1 MSAKILINASDPEEI
16 RVATVKDGRL
26 EEFRIESAAREITQG
41 NIYKGVIARI
51 EPSLQ
56 AVFVDYGAERN
67 GFLQKHDIHDDYY
80 HEDDARDVA
89 LHRLVKRG
97 QGVMVQIAK
106 DPLGT
111 KGAMLTT
118 LISLPGRHVVLMPG
132 HSVRGVSRKIED
144 EAERARLKAIV
155 AELEVPENFG
165 VIVRTAG
172 QGCSKTMISK
182 DLKDLLR
189 LWKTIRG
196 KVMQEPTTALLY
208 KESALVIRSIRDSF
222 SPEVSEILIDDAN
235 VFREAQELISIFSS
249 KHNQVVRLYEGD
261 KPLFSK
267 FQLEDQIASI
277 YENRVRLKSGG
288 SIVIAPTEAL
298 VAVDVNSGKSTH
310 EKSVEQTAFQTNLE
324 AAEEIARQLRLRDL
338 GGLIV
343 IDFID
348 MKESKHRAEVE
359 RARPPGNVPPAHSSV
374 HRVRQPRHLPL
385 LPGQGHGPG
394 HGSAGDRLSAQARP
408 GGQQD
413 GGGPHQGR
421 RPPGRRRLPAQ
432 PQAPGHRGAGEAP
445 QHRHRHRGRRRPAAL
460 RKPDRA
466 RALKPAP
473 RAGLR
478 VPKRRASR
486 LTARWL
492 FLNHRRQR

>member
-41 NIYKGVIARI
+41 NIYKGLIARI

-80 HEDDARDVA
+80 HEDNVRDVP

-97 QGVMVQIAK
+97 QGVMVQITK
-106 DPLGT
+106 DPIGS

-118 LISLPGRHVVLMPG
+118 FISLPGRHMVLMPG

-144 EAERARLKAIV
+144 EAERTRLKQIV
-155 AELEVPENFG
+155 AELEIPDNFG

-172 QGCSKTMISK
+172 QGCSKTMISR
-182 DLKDLLR
+182 DLKYLLR
-189 LWKTIRG
+189 LWKTLKA
-196 KVMQEPTTALLY
+196 KVMKEKSTALLY

-222 SPEVSEILIDDAN
+222 SPEVSEILIDEPN
-235 VFREAQELISIFSS
+235 VFHEAQELVNIFSS
-249 KHNQVVRLYEGD
+249 KHNQVVKLYDGD

-267 FQLEDQIASI
+267 FQVEEQIASI
-277 YENRVRLKSGG
+277 FENRVPLKSGG

-298 VAVDVNSGKSTH
+298 VAIDVNSGKSTH
-310 EKSVEQTAFQTNLE
+310 EKTVEQTAFQTNLE
-324 AAEEIARQLRLRDL
+324 AAEEVARQLRLRDL

-348 MKESKHRAEVE
+348 MKEPKHRAEVE
-359 RARPPGNVPPAHSSV
+359 RVLKNHIKLDKARSKVGRISKFGLLEMSRQRIHPSIEFGSHVICRCCQGKGMVPSTETLGIGFLRKLGVEVIKAEVSRIKGVVPPPVADYLLNKKRRDIV
-374 HRVRQPRHLPL
+374 ALEKRRNITIEIEGDPNL
-385 LPGQGHGPG
+385 LPFESRIE
-394 HGSAGDRLSAQARP
+394 SAS
-408 GGQQD
+408 
-413 GGGPHQGR
+413 
-421 RPPGRRRLPAQ
+421 
-432 PQAPGHRGAGEAP
+432 
-445 QHRHRHRGRRRPAAL
+445 
-460 RKPDRA
+460 
-466 RALKPAP
+466 
-473 RAGLR
+473 
-478 VPKRRASR
+478 
-486 LTARWL
+486 
-492 FLNHRRQR
+492 

>member
-1 MSAKILINASDPEEI
+1 MSIQLLINASDPEEI

-41 NIYKGVIARI
+41 NIYKGVITRV

-56 AVFVDYGAERN
+56 AAFVDYGADRN
-67 GFLQKHDIHDDYY
+67 GFLQKHDIHYDYF
-80 HEDDARDVA
+80 HEEDDGNIP

-97 QGVMVQIAK
+97 QGIMVQVGK
-106 DPLGT
+106 DPIGT

-118 LISLPGRHVVLMPG
+118 LISLPGRYVVLMPG

-144 EAERARLKAIV
+144 EPERARLKEIV
-155 AELEVPENFG
+155 AELEVPEGFG

-172 QGCSKTMISK
+172 MGCSKTMISK

-189 LWKTIRG
+189 LWKTIKG
-196 KVMQEPTTALLY
+196 KVMRERKTALLY
-208 KESALVIRSIRDSF
+208 KERALVLRSIRDTF
-222 SPEVSEILIDDAN
+222 SPDVSEILIDEPA
-235 VFREAQELISIFSS
+235 VFEEAQELVNIFAS
-249 KHNQVVRLYEGD
+249 KHTQEVKLYDGE
-261 KPLFSK
+261 KPLFLQ
-267 FQLEDQIASI
+267 FQIEDQIASI
-277 YENRVRLKSGG
+277 FENRVPLKSGG

-359 RARPPGNVPPAHSSV
+359 RELKNQVKLDKARTKVGRISKFGLLEMSRQRIHPSVEFGSHVTCRCCQGKGMVPSTETLGIAFLRKIGMEVLKGEVTRVKGLVPPPVADYLLNRKRRDLV
-374 HRVRQPRHLPL
+374 EIETRRKITIEIEPDAEL
-385 LPGQGHGPG
+385 LPGE
-394 HGSAGDRLSAQARP
+394 SRIEC
-408 GGQQD
+408 
-413 GGGPHQGR
+413 
-421 RPPGRRRLPAQ
+421 LP
-432 PQAPGHRGAGEAP
+432 
-445 QHRHRHRGRRRPAAL
+445 
-460 RKPDRA
+460 
-466 RALKPAP
+466 
-473 RAGLR
+473 
-478 VPKRRASR
+478 
-486 LTARWL
+486 
-492 FLNHRRQR
+492 

>member
-41 NIYKGVIARI
+41 NIYKGLIARI

-56 AVFVDYGAERN
+56 AVFVDYGSERN

-80 HEDDARDVA
+80 HEDDARDVP

-97 QGVMVQIAK
+97 QGVMVQITK

-118 LISLPGRHVVLMPG
+118 FISLPGRHIVLMPG

-144 EAERARLKAIV
+144 DAERARLKQIV
-155 AELEVPENFG
+155 GELEIPENFG

-189 LWKTIRG
+189 LWKTIKG
-196 KVMQEPTTALLY
+196 KVMKEPPTALLY

-222 SPEVSEILIDDAN
+222 SPEVSEILIDEPN
-235 VFREAQELISIFSS
+235 VFHEAQELITIFSS
-249 KHNQVVRLYEGD
+249 KHNQVVKLYEGD

-267 FQLEDQIASI
+267 FQVEEQIASI
-277 YENRVRLKSGG
+277 FENRVRLKSGG

-298 VAVDVNSGKSTH
+298 VAIDVNSGKSTH

-348 MKESKHRAEVE
+348 MKEPKHRAEVE
-359 RARPPGNVPPAHSSV
+359 RALKNHVKLDKARSKVGRISKFGLLEMSRQRIHPSIEFGSHVTCRGCQGKGMVPSTETLGIGFLRKLGMEVIKAEVIRVKGIVPPPVADYLLNKKRGDIV
-374 HRVRQPRHLPL
+374 ALEKRRNIIIEIEGDATL
-385 LPGQGHGPG
+385 LPF
-394 HGSAGDRLSAQARP
+394 
-408 GGQQD
+408 
-413 GGGPHQGR
+413 
-421 RPPGRRRLPAQ
+421 
-432 PQAPGHRGAGEAP
+432 E
-445 QHRHRHRGRRRPAAL
+445 
-460 RKPDRA
+460 
-466 RALKPAP
+466 
-473 RAGLR
+473 
-478 VPKRRASR
+478 SR
-486 LTARWL
+486 IESTS
-492 FLNHRRQR
+492 